1 MFTCWVQV
9 DVFHFRFHIFTLA
22 AAVIEWGICWLLI
35 LLELIAG
42 SGGVVFAS
50 PGYSMHFLSSFIF
63 FGVQGAMERNCNRRH
78 ELKCF
83 AFLRVI
89 SRSWWL
95 IFSNYW
101 LKSCGRII
109 HFGALYWK
117 KGRKINRNSFLKLST
132 DRVLNECCRVWMFS
146 LTDWIEVECFLEDWL
161 SLIRFG

>member
-1 MFTCWVQV
+1 MFCTLGFIFFYFGSCVDWVENLV
-9 DVFHFRFHIFTLA
+9 VN
-22 AAVIEWGICWLLI
+22 

-42 SGGVVFAS
+42 SSLHPQAILCTV
-50 PGYSMHFLSSFIF
+50 LSSSIF
-63 FGVQGAMERNCNRRH
+63 FGVQGAMERNCIRRH